1 MKQSTKNWL
10 KAADDDL
17 LAIENLITRE
27 ELTNIV
33 AFHAQQCIEKTFKAV
48 LEEYNIPVIR
58 THNIETLYLKASGKI
73 AIEVDQ
79 KVIAELDKLYLDSRY
94 PGDFGLLPSGKPTPE
109 ETAIYFR
116 EAKIIRLE
124 TGKQLSR

>member
-33 AFHAQQCIEKTFKAV
+33 AFHAQQSIEKTFKAV
-48 LEEYNIPVIR
+48 LEEFNIPLIR
-58 THNIETLYLKASGKI
+58 THNLETLYLRISTKI
-73 AIEVDQ
+73 SVEINENI
-79 KVIAELDKLYLDSRY
+79 IAELDKLYLDSRY
-94 PGDFGLLPSGKPTPE
+94 PGDLGILPTGKPTKNE
-109 ETAIYFR
+109 AAVYFQ
-116 EAKIIRLE
+116 EALNIRRTIGSL
-124 TGKQLSR
+124 LSL